1 MGDKYASVFLAF
13 NLFIFNMTAPLIK
26 EILENNLLIKGRLNA
41 NQTDLD
47 KLYQALQKDSDRLKR
62 KQIRQEEIIKSTL
75 AKQNEIKLQIKRN
88 SESIQKSFHPSNE
101 KISLIYKKMG
111 DAFYI
116 KARFYWE
123 GKQREVQVGSIPI
136 VLEIINIM
144 ISNKVLEGLKPVR
157 AKKLTWN
164 EIKKRS
170 NLISGIKKIAS
181 LKSQEYIIRRLM
193 YDKLNLLESKNIP
206 DIEENEIP
214 EIVKDNSSLSVK
226 YKTDNDGVTE
236 MEDGDNWYDKWRKDN
251 L

>member
-1 MGDKYASVFLAF
+1 MP
-13 NLFIFNMTAPLIK
+13 APLFN
-26 EILENNLLIKGRLNA
+26 EILENNQLIKGRLNA
-41 NQTDLD
+41 NQADLE
-47 KLYQALQKDSDRLKR
+47 KLYQTLQKDSDRLKR
-62 KQIRQEEIIKSTL
+62 KQIRQEEVIKSTL
-75 AKQNEIKLQIKRN
+75 AKRNEIKLQIKRN
-88 SESIQKSFHPSNE
+88 SESIQKSFHPSSE
-101 KISLIYKKMG
+101 KISLLFKKMG

-136 VLEIINIM
+136 VLEIINTM
-144 ISNKVLEGLKPVR
+144 ISNKLLKGLKPVR

-181 LKSQEYIIRRLM
+181 LKSQEYILRRLM
-193 YDKLNLLESKNIP
+193 YDKLNLLESKNIS
-206 DIEENEIP
+206 DIKENKTP
-214 EIVKDNSSLSVK
+214 EIIKDNSSLPVR
-226 YKTDNDGVTE
+226 YKTYNGGVSE

>member
-1 MGDKYASVFLAF
+1 MP
-13 NLFIFNMTAPLIK
+13 APLFN
-26 EILENNLLIKGRLNA
+26 EILEKNQLIKGRLNV
-41 NQTDLD
+41 NQTDLE
-47 KLYQALQKDSDRLKR
+47 KLYQALKKDSERLKR

-75 AKQNEIKLQIKRN
+75 AKRNEIKLQIKRN
-88 SESIQKSFHPSNE
+88 YESIQKSFHPSNE
-101 KISLIYKKMG
+101 KISLLYKKIG

-136 VLEIINIM
+136 VLGIINIM
-144 ISNKVLEGLKPVR
+144 ISNKVLEELKPVR

-214 EIVKDNSSLSVK
+214 EIVKDNSSLPVK

>member
-75 AKQNEIKLQIKRN
+75 AKRNKIKLQIKRN

-101 KISLIYKKMG
+101 KISLLYKKIG

-206 DIEENEIP
+206 NIEENEIP
-214 EIVKDNSSLSVK
+214 EIVKDNSSLPVK

>member
-1 MGDKYASVFLAF
+1 MP
-13 NLFIFNMTAPLIK
+13 APLIK

-75 AKQNEIKLQIKRN
+75 AKRNEIKLQIKRN

-101 KISLIYKKMG
+101 KISLLYKKIG

-144 ISNKVLEGLKPVR
+144 ISNKLLKELKPVQ

-214 EIVKDNSSLSVK
+214 EIVKDNSSLPVK